1 MKRFLGSLVVVAV
14 MAVAVPSALF
24 AQSGGLTSYYK
35 PGNVALGVDVGFGN
49 YYSSLSV
56 SGYPSF
62 ELFLAK
68 FRIGD
73 YLPLDIGVAVKGRLG
88 LEAGFGGAGLD
99 AGVGGFVTAHLG
111 FRGLPQGLDE
121 ILGKVDLFV
130 GLGPTL
136 DILGYY
142 TGLHFSEYSGFSY
155 FINDNFAVTLSDTWW
170 GYYYFDYTIGVRYKF
185 GSSEAAMKSVKK

>member
-1 MKRFLGSLVVVAV
+1 MKRFFGSLAVVAV
-14 MAVAVPSALF
+14 LAVAVPSALF

-73 YLPLDIGVAVKGRLG
+73 YLPLDIGVAVKGR
-88 LEAGFGGAGLD
+88 
-99 AGVGGFVTAHLG
+99 
-111 FRGLPQGLDE
+111 
-121 ILGKVDLFV
+121 
-130 GLGPTL
+130 
-136 DILGYY
+136 
-142 TGLHFSEYSGFSY
+142 
-155 FINDNFAVTLSDTWW
+155 
-170 GYYYFDYTIGVRYKF
+170 
-185 GSSEAAMKSVKK
+185 